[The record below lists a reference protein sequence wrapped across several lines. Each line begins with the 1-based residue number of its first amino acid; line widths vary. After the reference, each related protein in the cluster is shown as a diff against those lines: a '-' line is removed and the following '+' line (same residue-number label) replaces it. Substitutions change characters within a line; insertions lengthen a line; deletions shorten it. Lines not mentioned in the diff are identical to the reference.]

1 MEDGEMVVG
10 REESQ
15 QISASFDEIPKG
27 QMDYMIKELQRGKKE
42 EERERDS
49 GVVQKILTFT
59 MYVRKQYRG
68 FMVSSQC
75 LFQGIF

>member
-1 MEDGEMVVG
+1 MVIG

-15 QISASFDEIPKG
+15 QISTYFDEIPKG
-27 QMDYMIKELQRGKKE
+27 QMYYMIKEIQREKKE
-42 EERERDS
+42 EERECDS
-49 GVVQKILTFT
+49 GAVQKILTFT
-59 MYVRKQYRG
+59 MCVRKQYRG